1 MIAIHRV
8 QIYIRAAVIVCH
20 ASKGAFKG
28 SRFRVCHHSLQWN
41 SRLAAPV
48 AEAGIHQNRHGTLT
62 HSQANFIE
70 HFSILI
76 YLSIQD
82 KTGRP

>member
-1 MIAIHRV
+1 V

-28 SRFRVCHHSLQWN
+28 SLLRLSSQSPVEL
-41 SRLAAPV
+41 RLAAPV

>member
-1 MIAIHRV
+1 V
-8 QIYIRAAVIVCH
+8 E
-20 ASKGAFKG
+20 
-28 SRFRVCHHSLQWN
+28 L
-41 SRLAAPV
+41 RLAAPV